1 MHPLLDRLLAEQDGV
16 VSREQALTAG
26 VRVAEMR
33 RLLSRR
39 ELVAVHRGVYVNH
52 TGEPTWSQRAWAGVL
67 ATWPSALSHNS
78 ALRAAEGPGST
89 RRQDVIEIA
98 VDRDRHVARRAG
110 VTLHRSAH
118 LEERVQWHLGPPRV
132 RYHDAVLDVAAAART
147 ERDTLA
153 ELARGVQSRRTTAA
167 RMMGALDERLRTTR
181 GQWMAEVLRDVAA
194 GTCSVLEHAYLRDV
208 ERAHGLMPA
217 HRQVRDRIGSH
228 VIYRDVEYHVGLVVE
243 LDGYLHHSSFLAREL
258 DMDRDLLSA
267 VAGKDSVRVGWG
279 QVWDRP
285 CWTAS
290 CVASLLIARGWD
302 GQPRSC
308 GNDACAV
315 G

>member
-1 MHPLLDRLLAEQDGV
+1 LLAEQDGV
-16 VSREQALTAG
+16 VSRSKAMTAG
-26 VRVAEMR
+26 VREAEVR

-39 ELVAVHRGVYVNH
+39 ELVSIHRGVYVNH

-67 ATWPSALSHNS
+67 ATWPSALSHAS

-89 RRQDVIEIA
+89 RRQDVIA
-98 VDRDRHVARRAG
+98 VAIDRDRHIARPAG
-110 VTLHRSAH
+110 VTMHRSAH

-132 RYHDAVLDVAAAART
+132 RYHDAVLDVAASART
-147 ERDTLA
+147 ERDALA
-153 ELARGVQSRRTTAA
+153 ELARGVQSRRTTAG
-167 RMMGALDERLRTTR
+167 RMMDALDERLRTTR
-181 GQWMAEVLRDVAA
+181 GRWLAEVLHDVAA

-217 HRQVRDRIGSH
+217 RRQVRDRIGSH

-243 LDGYLHHSSFLAREL
+243 LDGYLHHSSFVAREL
-258 DMDRDLLSA
+258 DMDRDLITA
-267 VAGKDSVRVGWG
+267 VDGKDSVRVGWG

-285 CWTAS
+285 CWTAD

-302 GQPRSC
+302 GRPRTC
-308 GNDACAV
+308 GKAACAV